1 MTVDIVLNGVSFGG
15 KSALI
20 LQADFEERWWRD
32 RSCPGWN
39 SEQRSLNA
47 CHVHRRPWT
56 DPKPCPHHGEDPAV
70 SAGYSPAKT
79 GAICWDGFKAVSLC
93 SDGYMANEYGTTIVM
108 PQMGV

>member
-47 CHVHRRPWT
+47 CHVPIGVLGR
-56 DPKPCPHHGEDPAV
+56 
-70 SAGYSPAKT
+70 SPNLVRTT
-79 GAICWDGFKAVSLC
+79 GKIQPRLQDIRQFRG
-93 SDGYMANEYGTTIVM
+93 
-108 PQMGV
+108 GVPLL